1 MAGQVARLLPE
12 GKIEPVLVELK
23 DISKAFVGVQALDRL
38 SLTIARGEVHALLGA
53 NGAGKST
60 LIKILAG
67 AVERD
72 SGEIVFEGQSVD
84 ALDPHRAVEL
94 GVVCLFQEP
103 ALVPMLGVEQ
113 NIFLGQEIVDR
124 WGFINRDRQR
134 ERVSALLR
142 EIAPQISPDQPVGE
156 LRTSERQL
164 VALAKGLLRRP
175 KLLIL
180 DEPSASMTD
189 PEIQGLFAIIR
200 RMRDGGVS
208 VLYVTHRLEEVFQIS
223 DSATVLRDGKLVRTC
238 PIAAIS
244 RPELINMIA
253 GRELR
258 VEARRGDIQPGRP
271 LLAVRGVGR
280 QGVFQ
285 GISFDVREGEVVALA
300 GLVGAGRTEIARA
313 IFAADPLDEG
323 SVKYPRGETMA
334 DSPFDAVQAGVA
346 MLPEDRKT
354 QGMIPKMTVGENLVL
369 SSVSHQS
376 GRVPG
381 LIDFRAVKDSIARQV
396 AQLDIRPGG
405 MEDRAIETLSGG
417 NQQKVLL
424 GRAMEFGASVLIL
437 DEPTAGVDIGTK
449 TEIRRLILELAAQGK
464 GILLISSEMEEVLA
478 LADRILVIR
487 EGRLVRELVGK
498 AATSFDVLKS
508 ALGEDERT
516 GDHAVWT
523 E

>member
-1 MAGQVARLLPE
+1 MAGEVASSE
-12 GKIEPVLVELK
+12 KNEPVLVELK

-38 SLTIARGEVHALLGA
+38 SLTIPRGEIHALLGA

-67 AVERD
+67 AVDRD
-72 SGEIVFEGQSVD
+72 FGAIAFEGRDVG
-84 ALDPHRAVEL
+84 ALDPHAAAEL

-103 ALVPMLGVEQ
+103 ALAPTLNVEQ
-113 NIFLGQEIVDR
+113 NIFLGQEIKSR
-124 WGFINRDRQR
+124 WGFIDREEQGR
-134 ERVSALLR
+134 RVSALLR
-142 EIAPQISPDQPVGE
+142 EIAPQISRAQLVRE

-189 PEIQGLFAIIR
+189 PEIQQLFAILR
-200 RMRDGGVS
+200 RMRGEGVS

-223 DSATVLRDGKLVRTC
+223 DSVTVLRDGRLVRTC
-238 PIAAIS
+238 PIAAITRS
-244 RPELINMIA
+244 ELVSMIA

-258 VEARRGDIQPGRP
+258 AETRRGDIRRGRP
-271 LLAVRGVGR
+271 LLSVREAGRRGV
-280 QGVFQ
+280 FH
-285 GISFDVREGEVVALA
+285 GISFDVHEGEVVALA

-323 SVKYPRGETMA
+323 SVRYPTGETVVH
-334 DSPFDAVQAGVA
+334 SPFDAVRAGVA
-346 MLPEDRKT
+346 LLPEDRKM
-354 QGMIPKMTVGENLVL
+354 QGMIPKMTVGDNLVL
-369 SSVSHQS
+369 SSVSRQS
-376 GRVPG
+376 SRVPG
-381 LIDFRAVKDSIARQV
+381 LIDFSAVRKSIARQV
-396 AQLDIRPGG
+396 AQLDIRPRGA
-405 MEDRAIETLSGG
+405 ENRAIETLSGG

-424 GRAMEFGASVLIL
+424 GRAMESGANVLVL

-449 TEIRRLILELAAQGK
+449 AEIRRLIIELAAEGK
-464 GILLISSEMEEVLA
+464 GVLLISSEMEEVLA

-516 GDHAVWT
+516 GDHDVRAR
-523 E
+523 